1 MQKIIIVETEVITT
15 TKMVYVDAPTE
26 QDAVDKIV
34 AMDKTDVENLEGYT
48 EDIMES
54 FSSVIYNSQ
63 LTPLYVL

>member
-34 AMDKTDVENLEGYT
+34 AMDKTDVENSEGYT

-54 FSSVIYNSQ
+54 FSSVIYNSR